1 MQFITVE
8 DVLDHARRFE
18 DMLVD
23 YYGRLSDRAVHE
35 GVRMLAQHMAHRQQR
50 IINALNTFTPEQRNE
65 IHRTPVRY
73 EPEAA
78 DGNCFRGRELP
89 ADVTTAEVLEVA
101 LVFDECLARFYRQIL
116 RQEVSEEVRDLF
128 EGLLRLEEGDEIQLK
143 KIQAVQ

>member
-1 MQFITVE
+1 MQFVNVE
-8 DVLDHARRFE
+8 DVLDHAKRFE

-23 YYGRLSDRAVHE
+23 YYGRLSDRALHE

-50 IINALNTFTPEQRNE
+50 IIRALNTFTPEQLNE

-78 DGNCFRGRELP
+78 DCNCFRGRELP
-89 ADVTTAEVLEVA
+89 ADATTGEVLEIA
-101 LVFDECLARFYRQIL
+101 LAFDECLARFYRQIL
-116 RQEVSEEVRDLF
+116 RQELSEEVRDLF
-128 EGLLRLEEGDEIQLK
+128 DSLLRLEEGDEIQLK

>member
-1 MQFITVE
+1 MQFVNVE

-35 GVRMLAQHMAHRQQR
+35 GVRMLAKHMAHRQQR
-50 IINALNTFTPEQRNE
+50 ILRALSSFTPEQVIE

-78 DGNCFRGRELP
+78 DCNCFRGRELP
-89 ADVTTAEVLEVA
+89 ADATTGEVLEIA
-101 LVFDECLARFYRQIL
+101 LAFDECLARFYRQIL
-116 RQEVSEEVRDLF
+116 RQELSEEVRDLF
-128 EGLLRLEEGDEIQLK
+128 DSLLRLEEGDEIQLK